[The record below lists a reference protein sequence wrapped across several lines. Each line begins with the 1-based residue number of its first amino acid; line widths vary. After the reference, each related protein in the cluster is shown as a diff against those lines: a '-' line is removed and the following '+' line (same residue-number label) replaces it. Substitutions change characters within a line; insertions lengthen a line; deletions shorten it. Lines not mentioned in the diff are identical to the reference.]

1 VSSCTVALCCSPTY
15 KSLDARACWVSCV
28 DKEELFLGRVIVS
41 MRLFIKRAG
50 LTILTLS
57 AGLLVVHSRRMVVH
71 AAEPAA
77 ARQVAPPAQLLPM
90 DDMAGGQASADHYS
104 SLQQINRRNVKQLKV
119 AWQFDAG
126 EAGNGMETNPIIV
139 GRSVYTYT
147 SSQKVIALDATT
159 GKLLWTFNSGIN
171 GTQPVRGLAYW
182 TDGKESRLLAGIMNF
197 LYALDP
203 ATGKPIEGFAENGRI
218 DLRKGLGGDY
228 LKQSVVLTSP
238 GVIYKDTVIVGG
250 RNPETPPAP
259 PGDLRAFDV
268 HTGTLRW
275 RFRTIPHPGEPG
287 YESWPPDAWKSAGA
301 ANNWA
306 GMTLDARRGI
316 VYVPTGSAVPDF
328 YGGARIGDDR
338 FADCLLALDAN
349 TGKMIWS
356 FQGVHHDIWDRDFPS
371 PPVLLT
377 IKHDGAMVDAVAQTT
392 KQGFLFVLDQTQAN
406 PSFQ

>member
-1 VSSCTVALCCSPTY
+1 
-15 KSLDARACWVSCV
+15 
-28 DKEELFLGRVIVS
+28 
-41 MRLFIKRAG
+41 
-50 LTILTLS
+50 
-57 AGLLVVHSRRMVVH
+57 
-71 AAEPAA
+71 
-77 ARQVAPPAQLLPM
+77 M